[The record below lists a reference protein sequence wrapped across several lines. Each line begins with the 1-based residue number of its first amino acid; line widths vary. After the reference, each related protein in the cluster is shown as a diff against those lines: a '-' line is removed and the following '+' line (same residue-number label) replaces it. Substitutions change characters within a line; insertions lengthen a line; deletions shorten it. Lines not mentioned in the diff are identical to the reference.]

1 MRRFWALM
9 AASSLAFAIP
19 AVTINSQAVAAPA
32 GNLSVPRAL
41 LVCNGSTSPCP
52 HGVRHYKTVQAAVN
66 AARPSDWVLIWPGV
80 YHEKSARWPTAGVW
94 IQKPHIHIRG
104 LNRNRVIRSP
114 VVAANAIVRTATVTS
129 WVSRMVDP
137 VAALDSVIETFLL
150 RRLFSAGFSDFFAF
164 GFRNSACQP
173 FQGFAIEDGVIYH
186 PDNEVFRG
194 AAAEAVN
201 DAFHGPHRHILAG
214 V

>member
-1 MRRFWALM
+1 MGMLKPMYSTAVQTNRR
-9 AASSLAFAIP
+9 S
-19 AVTINSQAVAAPA
+19 AVV
-32 GNLSVPRAL
+32 
-41 LVCNGSTSPCP
+41 
-52 HGVRHYKTVQAAVN
+52 
-66 AARPSDWVLIWPGV
+66 
-80 YHEKSARWPTAGVW
+80 
-94 IQKPHIHIRG
+94 

-114 VVAANAIVRTATVTS
+114 VVAANATVTS

-194 AAAEAVN
+194 AAAEA
-201 DAFHGPHRHILAG
+201 
-214 V
+214 